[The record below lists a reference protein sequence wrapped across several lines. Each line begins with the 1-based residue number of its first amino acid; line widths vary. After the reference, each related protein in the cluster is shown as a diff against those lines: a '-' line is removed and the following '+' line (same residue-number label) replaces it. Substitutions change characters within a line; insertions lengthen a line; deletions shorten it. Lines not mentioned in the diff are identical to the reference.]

1 MSAPGLQGLIG
12 RARAALDVGRL
23 DEAER
28 AARGALAVD
37 PAAEEG
43 HALLARVHLQRGA
56 HDEALRTAEA
66 GIGATPDSEWLHR
79 LRALALSAMGR
90 GDEARAAADE
100 AVRLA
105 PDLAPAHYVR
115 SVVLEAMKALPEARE
130 SAERAVEL
138 DPEDAS
144 YHAQLGDLCLA
155 RDPARAER
163 HYRESLALDPERAA
177 TLNNLGVALNA
188 QKRTRDAA
196 LAFRSAVILDPSL
209 TVAKQNTHASVRK
222 LAGGGTL
229 FAVAIGVTQGARLLE
244 RIGRGA
250 SESLRWVALAVV
262 LAGAAATWGIWFWRR
277 TAGIRRL
284 AETDPQLHA
293 IYVRLEA
300 DRKAGRLRS

>member
-1 MSAPGLQGLIG
+1 MSEPGFEERIE
-12 RARAALDVGRL
+12 RARAALEVGRL

-28 AARGALAVD
+28 GARGALAVD

-43 HALLARVHLQRGA
+43 HALLARVHLSRGA
-56 HDEALRTAEA
+56 HAEALRATEA

-90 GDEARAAADE
+90 RDEALAAADE
-100 AVRLA
+100 AVRLG
-105 PDLAPAHYVR
+105 PDLAPAHHVR
-115 SVVLEAMKALPEARE
+115 SVVLEAMKDLPEAR
-130 SAERAVEL
+130 AAADRAVEL
-138 DPEDAS
+138 DPEDAR
-144 YHAQLGDLCLA
+144 YHSQLGDLWLA
-155 RDPARAER
+155 GDPARAER
-163 HYRESLALDPERAA
+163 HYRESLALDPSRAS

-196 LAFRSAVILDPSL
+196 LAFRSAVILDPTL
-209 TVAKQNTHASVRK
+209 TVAKQNTHASVRR
-222 LAGGGTL
+222 LAGGGAL
-229 FAVAIGVTQGARLLE
+229 FAVAMGVTQGARLLE

-250 SESLRWVALAVV
+250 SESMRWIALAVV
-262 LAGAAATWGIWFWRR
+262 LAGIAATWGIWFWRR